1 MAYSGT
7 YGFQPS
13 TGELAL
19 NAFARIQIRRT
30 EITQQHLSDAAN
42 EANMVQVEFG
52 NRQPNLWS
60 AETYEV
66 PLVPGTASYT
76 IPSRLISP
84 MAVYITT
91 ESSGGTSFDRI
102 IFPLSTFEY
111 AALPEKEQSAPPTSY
126 WFDREIEPKVYTWPV
141 TPDDGNTY
149 TLKLRILSQLQDA
162 KMQNGGNAQLPYRWL
177 DAFTAALAARLATI
191 YKPELEDKR
200 KADAE
205 RAWQIAAQ
213 QDTEDVPIYILPGIG
228 GYYR

>member
-76 IPSRLISP
+76 IPST
-84 MAVYITT
+84 A
-91 ESSGGTSFDRI
+91 SFFR
-102 IFPLSTFEY
+102 
-111 AALPEKEQSAPPTSY
+111 
-126 WFDREIEPKVYTWPV
+126 
-141 TPDDGNTY
+141 
-149 TLKLRILSQLQDA
+149 
-162 KMQNGGNAQLPYRWL
+162 
-177 DAFTAALAARLATI
+177 
-191 YKPELEDKR
+191 
-200 KADAE
+200 
-205 RAWQIAAQ
+205 
-213 QDTEDVPIYILPGIG
+213 
-228 GYYR
+228 